1 MVGVILAHN
10 LPLFEMPEITGEPA
24 PPRGKDSPRGLGWQD
39 HVKCD
44 RKPSCLEMNVCGIA
58 ILKESPVCCS
68 DDVYL
73 EEVLKKRTSEIQTQA
88 NPEIDL
94 T

>member
-1 MVGVILAHN
+1 
-10 LPLFEMPEITGEPA
+10 
-24 PPRGKDSPRGLGWQD
+24 
-39 HVKCD
+39 
-44 RKPSCLEMNVCGIA
+44 MNVCGIA